1 MFIKLLV
8 GPAASGKSTYI
19 KNHKSEYDITG
30 FTIFDQLII
39 EDQSVANK
47 IQKLTKKHTQLEDN
61 KNIKHL
67 VKDDFNG
74 KMFTYLSSQYK
85 QLFNKELTMWIE
97 SKTISEDSIKL
108 LRNSYKHRFEL
119 IYFNH
124 KDIRNDK
131 KRN

>member
-30 FTIFDQLII
+30 FTIYDELII
-39 EDQSVANK
+39 ENQRVADK
-47 IQKLTKKHTQLEDN
+47 IQKLTNKRAQLEDDR
-61 KNIKHL
+61 NIKHL

-74 KMFTYLSSQYK
+74 QMFKYLSSQCE

-97 SKTISEDSIKL
+97 SKTISEEAIEL

-119 IYFNH
+119 IRFDK
-124 KDIRNDK
+124 KDI
-131 KRN
+131 

>member
-19 KNHKSEYDITG
+19 KKHKSEYDITG
-30 FTIFDQLII
+30 FTIFDELFI
-39 EDQSVANK
+39 EDQRIAYK
-47 IQKLTKKHTQLEDN
+47 LQKLTYKYVQLEDDR
-61 KNIKHL
+61 NIKHL

-74 KMFTYLSSQYK
+74 KTFKRISGIYQ

-108 LRNSYKHRFEL
+108 LKNSYKHRFEL
-119 IYFNH
+119 IRFERT
-124 KDIRNDK
+124 DV
-131 KRN
+131 

>member
-85 QLFNKELTMWIE
+85 QLFNK
-97 SKTISEDSIKL
+97 DSIKL

>member
-19 KNHKSEYDITG
+19 ESHKSEDDIIG
-30 FTIFDQLII
+30 FTIFDKLII
-39 EDQSVANK
+39 EDQHIAYK
-47 IQKLTKKHTQLEDN
+47 LHKLTYKYLQLEDDR
-61 KNIKHL
+61 NIKHL

-74 KMFTYLSSQYK
+74 KMFKRLSGQYK

-97 SKTISEDSIKL
+97 SKTISEDSIDL

-119 IYFNH
+119 IRFERT
-124 KDIRNDK
+124 DV
-131 KRN
+131 